1 MKKSF
6 LVLFPIISIVLL
18 LWIEQGL
25 TVPYT
30 TKTLAK
36 ILLFAGIPLILFYKK
51 DFSFLH
57 LRKADRQSMSASILL
72 GITVMTIII
81 MSFIKLR
88 PFIDIDGLILALA
101 NIGVTATVFPFVA
114 LYILFGNSIL
124 EEFFF
129 RGFLANFFNHV
140 WCRILIPSFLFAV
153 YHISI
158 FLTWFSLPLL
168 AIAVLG
174 LWIGGIIFQL
184 VNEKSKTILPSWTIH
199 MFADAGII
207 LIGLYLF
214 YIY

>member
-1 MKKSF
+1 MKKSSLF
-6 LVLFPIISIVLL
+6 LFPIIGIILL
-18 LWIEQGL
+18 LWIEQVL

-36 ILLFAGIPLILFYKK
+36 ILLFAVIPLILCHRKGLP
-51 DFSFLH
+51 FLH
-57 LRKADRQSMSASILL
+57 LRNVDRQSLSASILL
-72 GITVMTIII
+72 GISIMTVIIFA
-81 MSFIKLR
+81 FIKLR
-88 PFIDIDGLILALA
+88 AFIDLDGLILALED
-101 NIGVTATVFPFVA
+101 IGVTSTVFPFIA

-129 RGFLANFFNHV
+129 RGFVANFFNNT
-140 WCRILIPSFLFAV
+140 WNRILIPSLLFAV

-168 AIAVLG
+168 ALAVLG

-184 VNEKSKTILPSWTIH
+184 VNEKSRTILPSWVIH
-199 MFADAGII
+199 MFADLGII

-214 YIY
+214 YVY